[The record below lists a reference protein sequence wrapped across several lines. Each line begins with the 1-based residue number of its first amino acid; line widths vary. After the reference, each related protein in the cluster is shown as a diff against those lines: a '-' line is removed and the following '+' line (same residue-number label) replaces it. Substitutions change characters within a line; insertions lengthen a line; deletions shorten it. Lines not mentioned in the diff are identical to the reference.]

1 MLVPSQSNIQ
11 TSRNI
16 YEELEGWKQARRL
29 IISYFQSHPS
39 NDDELTV
46 TIKTLLIN
54 GLYYTNIRA
63 PLRVANHIVG
73 LKNVNQELQAG
84 VMTAVD
90 RIARFDKFNLI
101 SFASKYAHFNNENVY
116 PLYDQYVWKSLA
128 YCWQEKRYQLI
139 DYISFYNIMDSFR
152 KLANLS
158 NVSWAD
164 MDKYLWLLGLK
175 KELDNRNTKISK
187 EVSNYY
193 LTPRGRAL
201 FESLEPRSMS

>member
-1 MLVPSQSNIQ
+1 
-11 TSRNI
+11 
-16 YEELEGWKQARRL
+16 
-29 IISYFQSHPS
+29 
-39 NDDELTV
+39 
-46 TIKTLLIN
+46 
-54 GLYYTNIRA
+54 
-63 PLRVANHIVG
+63 
-73 LKNVNQELQAG
+73 
-84 VMTAVD
+84 
-90 RIARFDKFNLI
+90 
-101 SFASKYAHFNNENVY
+101 
-116 PLYDQYVWKSLA
+116 
-128 YCWQEKRYQLI
+128 
-139 DYISFYNIMDSFR
+139 MDSFR